1 MTIGY
6 TGRKAD
12 LTAALKA
19 FTEKKLGKL
28 ERFLDEIQDAHVIL
42 TLEKHRHLAEVVV
55 KARTSTLAAKAEAA
69 DFRDTIG
76 ICADRLLA
84 QAKKHHERRAK
95 ERKREGMRSS
105 PRHPQTGVFG
115 PPSGAS
121 QAGDGSDGPLV
132 VRMGRVPAKPMSVE
146 EALLQVRASRE
157 SVLIFRNADSQQ
169 VAVLFRRADGR
180 FGLIEEEA

>member
-12 LTAALKA
+12 LTAALKT

-42 TLEKHRHLAEVVV
+42 TLEKHRHLAEIVV

-84 QAKKHHERRAK
+84 QAKKHRDRHAK

-105 PRHPQTGVFG
+105 PRHAQTGLFG
-115 PPSGAS
+115 ALAAS
-121 QAGDGSDGPLV
+121 PVGDGPDGPLV
-132 VRMGRVPAKPMSVE
+132 VRMGRVPAKPMTVE
-146 EALLQVRASRE
+146 EALLQVRGSRE